1 VSDSFLQDITLD
13 VDAAFLN
20 GRQPWATGANPTIN
34 PQASNATKQANTQ
47 FPTLPGMGSAAGA
60 ASVPFGQP
68 VIISSTGTNG
78 MGTTTLLPLAGTA
91 FSNFGMNEGGMVIS
105 GVFMDDIQLGFLL
118 RAIQADVRSS
128 ILQAPRV
135 TLYNGQRAYIS
146 VSTIVTYIADA
157 TPVVS
162 TGATSWDPQIGAVPV
177 GVTLDVKATVSADR
191 RYVQMD
197 LRPQQA
203 ALDKSTDPT
212 GFKTY
217 VITGSAGGGG
227 GIVIPGGGVVVVPA
241 EITIELP
248 RVMVQ
253 DFMTTVS
260 VPDSGTLLLGGTRTF
275 SEADAET
282 GVPILSKVPILKRLF
297 NNRAS
302 TRSASNLLILIRPKI
317 IIQAEE
323 ERRMGYDNF

>member
-1 VSDSFLQDITLD
+1 
-13 VDAAFLN
+13 
-20 GRQPWATGANPTIN
+20 
-34 PQASNATKQANTQ
+34 
-47 FPTLPGMGSAAGA
+47 
-60 ASVPFGQP
+60 
-68 VIISSTGTNG
+68 
-78 MGTTTLLPLAGTA
+78 
-91 FSNFGMNEGGMVIS
+91 
-105 GVFMDDIQLGFLL
+105 
-118 RAIQADVRSS
+118 
-128 ILQAPRV
+128 
-135 TLYNGQRAYIS
+135 
-146 VSTIVTYIADA
+146 
-157 TPVVS
+157 
-162 TGATSWDPQIGAVPV
+162 
-177 GVTLDVKATVSADR
+177 
-191 RYVQMD
+191 
-197 LRPQQA
+197 
-203 ALDKSTDPT
+203 
-212 GFKTY
+212 
-217 VITGSAGGGG
+217 
-227 GIVIPGGGVVVVPA
+227 VVPA